1 MRHHGGET
9 FPPPSPAFASKKI
22 KILNQLA
29 VPDAEY
35 TDASPKGT
43 VDKGIRH
50 LIDEINGAEG
60 FVTTSSCAGRVSV
73 FLEGRKAVTTDAYA
87 DGNARVSSQVAGVGG
102 KGAGG
107 KWLFVSHDPVD
118 REEWAR
124 SLNLSNDGSCETAK
138 EKRLIHFKF
147 EPMILHVLAAS
158 PTHAQVLLQSALQA
172 GFRESGALN
181 ITTQADCTA
190 TPIVAVRSTGLSF
203 ESLIG
208 YEVDGI
214 QCSLVQETHLRM
226 LMDIANERFSENA
239 KRIARFREAFWEM
252 VLEPRRVRLNPE
264 GKQWE
269 NVATRRER
277 MREEGLARKL
287 ALREGSVENGDEKQ
301 NAVVEAEDFDLPS

>member
-22 KILNQLA
+22 KILDQLA

-43 VDKGIRH
+43 VDKGIRP

-73 FLEGRKAVTTDAYA
+73 FLEGRKAVATDADA
-87 DGNARVSSQVAGVGG
+87 DERASSQVAGVGG

-118 REEWAR
+118 RGEWAR
-124 SLNLSNDGSCETAK
+124 SLKLGNDGSSETAK
-138 EKRLIHFKF
+138 GKRLIHFKF
-147 EPMILHVLAAS
+147 EPMILHVLTAS
-158 PTHAQVLLQSALQA
+158 PTHAQVLLQSALRA

-181 ITTQADCTA
+181 ITPQADCTA

-214 QCSLVQETHLRM
+214 ECSLVPETHLRM
-226 LMDIANERFSENA
+226 LMDIANERFAENA

-252 VLEPRRVRLNPE
+252 VMEPRRVRLNPE

-269 NVATRRER
+269 NAATRRQR
-277 MREEGLARKL
+277 MREEGLRRKQ
-287 ALREGSVENGDEKQ
+287 ALRERSVENGDEKQ
-301 NAVVEAEDFDLPS
+301 NAVVEVEDFDLPS